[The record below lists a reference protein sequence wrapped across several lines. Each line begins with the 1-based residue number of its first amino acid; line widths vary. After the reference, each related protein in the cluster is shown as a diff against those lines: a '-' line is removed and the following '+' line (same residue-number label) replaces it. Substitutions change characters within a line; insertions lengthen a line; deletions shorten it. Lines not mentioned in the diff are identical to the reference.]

1 VAKVWS
7 AHLPVVV
14 VGVAG
19 VLASIGMLA
28 WLAFRKSELLD

>member
-1 VAKVWS
+1 
-7 AHLPVVV
+7 V